1 MRSILLS
8 IAALLSAVFLPAQQ
22 PTRPAITGIAFMRV
36 YATDPTAAQKFY
48 GQTLG
53 FERHDVDSL
62 WIYPVN
68 KLQWIEVIPH
78 AGPEPNHRMT
88 AVGFTTRDA
97 AELQRYL
104 SAHGIQAEQPLHNG
118 QFSVRDPEGNLVIFV
133 QSAAAHSSNKSDK
146 PGSVAK
152 LVFDAPPSSNA
163 TSQRIIHVGFI
174 VHDPDKEAAF
184 WREILGFKPYWHGG
198 RQPGET
204 DWISQQVP
212 DGTDWLEFMLRVKE
226 PVDLHQ
232 SGTSDHLSL
241 GEEKMSDAMATL
253 ARNGCE
259 GPNCTK
265 TQFGHDG
272 KVQLNLFDPDQTRI
286 EFMEFKP
293 TRTPCCSD
301 FTGQHPTAAESQ

>member
-1 MRSILLS
+1 MRSAVLS
-8 IAALLSAVFLPAQQ
+8 IVAVLSSALLLAQQ

-36 YATDPTAAQKFY
+36 YTTDPSAAQNFY
-48 GQTLG
+48 GKTLG
-53 FERHDVDSL
+53 FERREADGL

-78 AGPEPNHRMT
+78 PGPENNHMMA
-88 AVGFTTRDA
+88 AVAFTTRDA
-97 AELQRYL
+97 AGLQRYL
-104 SAHGIQAEQPLHNG
+104 AAHGVKAEQPLHDG
-118 QFSVRDPEGNLVIFV
+118 EFSVRDPEGNLIIFV
-133 QSAAAHSSNKSDK
+133 QSTAAHPSNRSDK
-146 PGSVAK
+146 PGSIAK
-152 LVFDAPPSSNA
+152 LVADAPPSANA
-163 TSQRIIHVGFI
+163 TSQRVIHVGFI
-174 VHDPDKEAAF
+174 VRDPDSEATF
-184 WREILGFKPYWHGG
+184 WRGLLGFRPYWHGG

-212 DGTDWLEFMLRVKE
+212 DGSDWLEFMLRVKE

-241 GEEKMSDAMATL
+241 GEEKMTDALTAL

-293 TRTPCCSD
+293 TNKPCCSD
-301 FTGQHPTAAESQ
+301 FTGEHPTATESQ